1 MEDKEEEDYVL
12 IDSENLDEEFVKAV
26 GRLTLNFAN
35 LEFMFTLFAGM
46 QMGVGQPFN
55 ELILAEMSFKQLL
68 NVSAGIYKVV
78 ESSPKEQN
86 KFNKILKESFL
97 LEQQRNTI
105 THSFYGHNNKT
116 KIIIRHKNTAKA
128 KQGFK
133 KHTENINAESVNK
146 IASKMLETSRELGM
160 LIYEINNKLQNQDDT
175 SASS

>member
-1 MEDKEEEDYVL
+1 MEEKNGEEDYVL

-35 LEFMFTLFAGM
+35 LEFMFTMFAGM
-46 QMGVGQPFN
+46 QMGIGQPFN

-86 KFNKILKESFL
+86 KFNKILKEAFI

-116 KIIIRHKNTAKA
+116 KIIVRHKNTTKA

-146 IASKMLETSRELGM
+146 IATKMLETSRELGV
-160 LIYEINNKLQNQDDT
+160 LIYEISGALQTENDKP
-175 SASS
+175 

>member
-1 MEDKEEEDYVL
+1 MEEKNGEEDYVL

-35 LEFMFTLFAGM
+35 LEFMFTMFAGM
-46 QMGVGQPFN
+46 QMGIGQPFN

-86 KFNKILKESFL
+86 KFNKILKEAFI

-116 KIIIRHKNTAKA
+116 KIIVRHENTTKA

-146 IASKMLETSRELGM
+146 IATKMLETSRELGV
-160 LIYEINNKLQNQDDT
+160 LIYEISGALQTENDKP
-175 SASS
+175 